1 MRIFDGPEAL
11 EKAVGTQIGSS
22 DWLLIEQ
29 DRIQNFA
36 DATGDY
42 QWIHVDVER
51 ALSGRFGATIAHGYL
66 SLSLLPAL
74 AAQIYR
80 VCGFTM
86 TMNYGLNKVRFPGP
100 VFVESRVRS
109 SLRLMSLQAVAQGYH
124 LTLQHTL
131 EREGHKKPAVVAE
144 QIRLLVV

>member
-11 EKAVGTQIGSS
+11 EEAVGTQIGSS

-29 DRIQNFA
+29 DRIQKFA

-51 ALSGRFGATIAHGYL
+51 ARSGPFGATIAHGYL

-80 VCGFTM
+80 VGGFTM
-86 TMNYGLNKVRFPGP
+86 TMNYGLNKVRFPEP
-100 VFVESRVRS
+100 VIVGSRVRS
-109 SLRLMSLQAVAQGYH
+109 SLRLMSLQAVAQGYQ

-131 EREGHKKPAVVAE
+131 ECEGSKKPAVVAE